1 MKSKTTSLTK
11 VSNMKRI
18 IKHWSR
24 RNLSIYGKILIAKT
38 YIISQFINNS
48 LQFYTMQSIGLPER
62 VLSSIYH
69 TLYSVIWEKK
79 NSNKKAFEKV
89 KR

>member
-18 IKHWSR
+18 IKQWSR

-38 YIISQFINNS
+38 YITSQFI
-48 LQFYTMQSIGLPER
+48 YTMQSIGLPER
-62 VLSSIYH
+62 ELSSIYH
-69 TLYSVIWEKK
+69 ILYSVIWEKK
-79 NSNKKAFEKV
+79 NSNKKSLRKSET
-89 KR
+89 